1 MQSQALETR
10 RLSPGTH
17 WFFFIHIFERQYDK
31 KCQKVYHITFYHILK
46 FSKSLSYP
54 LYHIFKYIKNLLFYL
69 IFQKLHH
76 ISFYHII
83 KNFIIFSLSYFNM
96 IKRCKKCTLSY
107 FFNMIKKCEI
117 WIKKKQ
123 MYLRR
128 MSRNRKIMRI
138 LKICEKRFLKIA
150 LNQGGYLGRIRRY
163 HTNPPLFIAKWF

>member
-1 MQSQALETR
+1 MCIYR
-10 RLSPGTH
+10 RQMISIEWAPIPPSFNSPPDPH
-17 WFFFIHIFERQYDK
+17 PLVFFFIHIFERQYDK

-117 WIKKKQ
+117 WIKKKP
-123 MYLRR
+123 MGGGLSIK
-128 MSRNRKIMRI
+128 SRVYQKYILEGRK
-138 LKICEKRFLKIA
+138 LS
-150 LNQGGYLGRIRRY
+150 
-163 HTNPPLFIAKWF
+163 